1 MVYLYETLT
10 SLSYFLHGACDA
22 AKWKDKLWDLPSGKT
37 LCKQAQ
43 ESLCLMKCGGNFG
56 HWPQNILFSARI
68 VMVIIKQNLYA

>member
-43 ESLCLMKCGGNFG
+43 EPLCLMKCGGNLG
-56 HWPQNILFSARI
+56 HWTLATKYIIFS
-68 VMVIIKQNLYA
+68 KNCYGDN